1 MRVYVVPRT
10 YFEVQRGTPVEEV
23 CFERCNIISINAPS
37 RGEIPPFSPGYE
49 NAPNLL
55 ELRFDDVADPVREA
69 GGVFMSEADG
79 DAVLA
84 FVKRMDRTRQL
95 YVHCTA
101 GITRSGAV
109 GEVIDWFVNCCLEKN
124 HEDHAMFLRRHPYLV
139 PNRWVRRILLEK
151 FHSHWQFAMQG

>member
-1 MRVYVVPRT
+1 MSAAT
-10 YFEVQRGTPVEEV
+10 
-23 CFERCNIISINAPS
+23 SS
-37 RGEIPPFSPGYE
+37 RSTLRPAARIPPFSPGYE

-139 PNRWVRRILLEK
+139 PNRWCAHSAREVPLPLAVRHAGLNAVTGTGAGR
-151 FHSHWQFAMQG
+151 

>member
-1 MRVYVVPRT
+1 
-10 YFEVQRGTPVEEV
+10 
-23 CFERCNIISINAPS
+23 
-37 RGEIPPFSPGYE
+37 
-49 NAPNLL
+49 
-55 ELRFDDVADPVREA
+55 
-69 GGVFMSEADG
+69 MSEADG

-124 HEDHAMFLRRHPYLV
+124 HEDHAMDVPAPSSVSGAEPVGAAHSAREVPLPLAVRHAGLNAV
-139 PNRWVRRILLEK
+139 TGTGAGR
-151 FHSHWQFAMQG
+151 

>member
-10 YFEVQRGTPVEEV
+10 YFEVQRGTPVEEE

-69 GGVFMSEADG
+69 GGVFMCEADG

-84 FVKRMDRTRQL
+84 FV
-95 YVHCTA
+95 
-101 GITRSGAV
+101 
-109 GEVIDWFVNCCLEKN
+109 
-124 HEDHAMFLRRHPYLV
+124 
-139 PNRWVRRILLEK
+139 
-151 FHSHWQFAMQG
+151 